1 MRKIITGMFM
11 MFSMSGF
18 GQGEETISIMYY
30 NILNFPDI
38 NSSRISYLTTIAQ
51 HILPDVLVVSE
62 LTSLSGSNTILNDAL
77 NTGAI
82 NYYSAA
88 MYIDSPDDER
98 MLYYN
103 SQKLGLVSQNVI
115 STALRDINE
124 YVLYYKDPGLTAAS
138 DTVYLYMYAC
148 HLKAGNTTGDASD
161 RAGETSILKSYLNSR
176 TNAENTIVGG
186 DMNIYTSTEVAYI
199 NMTGTSQANLYDLIG
214 TGNYHSNPA
223 FAMHFTQSTRV
234 DPIDGGSTG
243 GMDDRFDMM
252 WFSDDVL
259 YGDNAAKFI
268 SGSYRAVGQDGLRL
282 NQSLL
287 NPTNTSEPANVM
299 NALYYMSDHLPIY
312 MELEVGGTLGL
323 SNGLIDQ
330 ADVRIYPLPAEEE
343 LTIETGKANAER
355 VLVTD
360 MFGRTVMDQTV
371 SGNHFTIFTD
381 ELVEGTYFLSIET
394 DKGTITKKVI
404 IQ

>member
-1 MRKIITGMFM
+1 MRKITAVLMLI
-11 MFSMSGF
+11 FSLAGF

-51 HILPDVLVVSE
+51 HVQPDILVVSE
-62 LTSLSGSNTILNDAL
+62 LTSLSGSNSILNDAL
-77 NTGAI
+77 NVGAI

-88 MYIDSPDDER
+88 MYVDSPDDER

-115 STALRDINE
+115 PTSLRDINE
-124 YVLYYKDPGLTAAS
+124 YVLYYKDPGLTASS

-148 HLKAGNTTGDASD
+148 HLKAGNTTSDAAD
-161 RAGETSILKSYLNSR
+161 RASETSILKSYLNSR
-176 TNAENTIVGG
+176 PNAENTIVGG
-186 DMNIYTSTEVAYI
+186 DMNIYGSTEGAYI
-199 NMTGTSQANLYDLIG
+199 NMTGTTQANLYDPIG
-214 TGNYHSNPA
+214 AGNYHSNPA
-223 FAMHFTQSTRV
+223 FAMHFTQSTRI

-268 SGSYRAVGQDGLRL
+268 NGSYSAIGQDGLRL

-287 NPTNTSEPANVM
+287 NPANTSEPANVM

-312 MELEVGGTLGL
+312 MEIEVGGTLGL
-323 SNGLIDQ
+323 SNGLIDNF
-330 ADVRIYPLPAEEE
+330 DVSIYPIPVEEV
-343 LTIETGKANAER
+343 LTVETGKANAEK
-355 VLVTD
+355 VCIND
-360 MFGRTVMDQTV
+360 MFGRTVITQSV
-371 SGNHFTIFTD
+371 SGSSFNVFTGD
-381 ELVEGTYFLSIET
+381 LNEGTYFLTIET
-394 DKGTITKKVI
+394 DRGTITKKVI
-404 IQ
+404 VQ

>member
-1 MRKIITGMFM
+1 MNKLIAIISLITSF
-11 MFSMSGF
+11 FAF
-18 GQGEETISIMYY
+18 GQGQETISIMYY
-30 NILNFPDI
+30 NILNYPNI
-38 NSSRISYLTTIAQ
+38 NSSRITYLQTIAQ
-51 HILPDVLVVSE
+51 HVLPDVLVVSE
-62 LTSLSGSNTILNDAL
+62 LTSLTGSNTILNDAL
-77 NTGAI
+77 NVGSV

-124 YVLYYKDPGLTAAS
+124 YVLYYKAPGMTAAS

-148 HLKAGNTTGDASD
+148 HLKAGNTTTDASD
-161 RAGETSILKSYLNSR
+161 RAAETAILKNYLNSR

-186 DMNIYTSTEVAYI
+186 DMNIYGSTEVAYT
-199 NMTGTSQANLYDLIG
+199 NMTGSTNANLYDPIG
-214 TGNYHSNPA
+214 PGNYHSNGT
-223 FAMHFTQSTRV
+223 FAMYFTQSTRL

-259 YGDNAAKFI
+259 TGDNAAKFI
-268 SGSYRAVGQDGLRL
+268 NGSYRAVGQDGLRL

-287 NPTNTSEPANVM
+287 SPANTSEPSNVL

-312 MELEVGGTLGL
+312 MEVEVGGTLGL
-323 SNGLIDQ
+323 SEDVIS
-330 ADVRIYPLPAEEE
+330 ASDVRVYPSPADEQVFIEVSDASPSRMI
-343 LTIETGKANAER
+343 LT
-355 VLVTD
+355 D
-360 MFGRTVMDQTV
+360 SFGREILSEVFVGKNISVNTRDLEA
-371 SGNHFTIFTD
+371 GA
-381 ELVEGTYFLSIET
+381 YFVCIET
-394 DKGTITKKVI
+394 DKGSITKRFIVR
-404 IQ
+404 

>member
-1 MRKIITGMFM
+1 MKKLITILSVILA
-11 MFSMSGF
+11 FSSF
-18 GQGEETISIMYY
+18 GQGAETISIMYY
-30 NILNFPDI
+30 NILNFPNI

-51 HILPDVLVVSE
+51 HVQPDVLVVSE
-62 LTSLSGSNTILNDAL
+62 LTSLAGSNTILNDAL
-77 NTGAI
+77 NVGAI

-124 YVLYYKDPGLTAAS
+124 YVLYYKAPGLNASS

-148 HLKAGNTTGDASD
+148 HLKAGSTATDASD
-161 RAGETSILKSYLNSR
+161 RAAETTLLKNYLAAR
-176 TNAENTIVGG
+176 THAENTIVGG
-186 DMNIYTSTEVAYI
+186 DMNIYNSSEVAYT
-199 NMTGTSQANLYDLIG
+199 NMTGTTQANLYDPIG
-214 TGNYHSNPA
+214 PGNYHSNSA
-223 FAMHFTQSTRV
+223 FSMYFTQSTRI

-259 YGDNAAKFI
+259 TGDNAAKFI
-268 SGSYRAVGQDGLRL
+268 NGTYRAVGQDGLRL

-287 NPTNTSEPANVM
+287 NPTNTCEPSNVL

-312 MELEVGGTLGL
+312 MQIEVGGNLGVDSDIIAATDIKVFPVPADENVNIEVMNAVAKRITLTDSFGREIRSEKVASQSITL
-323 SNGLIDQ
+323 
-330 ADVRIYPLPAEEE
+330 
-343 LTIETGKANAER
+343 ETGELNA
-355 VLVTD
+355 
-360 MFGRTVMDQTV
+360 GA
-371 SGNHFTIFTD
+371 
-381 ELVEGTYFLSIET
+381 YFLQIDT
-394 DKGTITKKVI
+394 NKGSVTKRLI